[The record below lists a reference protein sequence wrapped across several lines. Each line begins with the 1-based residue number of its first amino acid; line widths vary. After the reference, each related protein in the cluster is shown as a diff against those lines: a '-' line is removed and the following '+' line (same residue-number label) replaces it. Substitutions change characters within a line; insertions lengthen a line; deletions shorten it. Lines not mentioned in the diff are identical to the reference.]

1 MDVLSF
7 LDGLCVAQLVRIL
20 IVELSLCSLNLMW
33 MLAIF
38 WTYFGIY
45 NTLIVFMEDDVAV
58 DSDSKNKIEPVWNI
72 EESLIL
78 CEAYFLLT

>member
-20 IVELSLCSLNLMW
+20 IVELLLCSLNLMW

-45 NTLIVFMEDDVAV
+45 NALIVLVVDD
-58 DSDSKNKIEPVWNI
+58 SG
-72 EESLIL
+72 
-78 CEAYFLLT
+78 CG